1 MLVYDLHCSL
11 RLQPQP
17 NCTSSSKCAPVSCRC
32 PQNVLQGLTNIGN
45 IVVVMLALIITSPL
59 NDWWIVWMARHN
71 RGVYE
76 PEFRLPFT
84 LSMLFG
90 VFGYVG
96 WAIGNDRNMPW
107 IGAVACLAYVLPS
120 LPFLSS
126 ASISPHLPDHL
137 FHGATT
143 YMTSDSPPP
152 PSPSTCTTG

>member
-1 MLVYDLHCSL
+1 MPSSNCHEVACWCS
-11 RLQPQP
+11 QQ
-17 NCTSSSKCAPVSCRC
+17 VH
-32 PQNVLQGLTNIGN
+32 QGLTNIGN
-45 IVVVMLALIITSPL
+45 IVVVILALVITSPL
-59 NDWWIVWMARHN
+59 NDWWIVWMARRN
-71 RGVYE
+71 GGIYE

-107 IGAVACLAYVLPS
+107 IGAVACLAYVLP
-120 LPFLSS
+120 FLSS
-126 ASISPHLPDHL
+126 ASISPHLPVHS

-152 PSPSTCTTG
+152 PSPSTRTTG